1 MNIKSH
7 VIATFSIENIFPPA
21 KESWDSI
28 YVTFSSISE
37 ANTVYSYTRNMRKEV
52 NVGIFVPNEWQARFR
67 AMNNIA
73 YGLRYPPSG
82 QAKYSTRIKW
92 GHSDLILYKKTPGTR
107 YWTVVD
113 ICAPL
118 PTVDMCAV
126 VTPRMSPAPGRQGR
140 DNLKRQRP
148 GGSGSDSDNC
158 AVDDRRVK
166 PRPSV
171 SDSAVD
177 HATEAQAPPNL
188 QDPGRVIAEESYCP
202 ASPAP
207 VKKNQALSDDPIESP
222 IFKKAKQS
230 TYRMNPLVI

>member
-82 QAKYSTRIKW
+82 EAK
-92 GHSDLILYKKTPGTR
+92 G
-107 YWTVVD
+107 
-113 ICAPL
+113 
-118 PTVDMCAV
+118 MCAV
-126 VTPRMSPAPGRQGR
+126 VTPRMSPATGRQGR
-140 DNLKRQRP
+140 DTLKRQRP

-158 AVDDRRVK
+158 GVDDRRVK

-177 HATEAQAPPNL
+177 HATEAQSQSNL

-230 TYRMNPLVI
+230 TYRMNPFTRPAGPKNSL